1 MAIETE
7 KLLVLKAYYMGHAI
21 AETNHNKNTA
31 LKMIDAAISKLESQ
45 KDPQSQ
51 VRLLFYVL
59 LKSEILRDDQQV
71 IDLRRRAKE
80 VAEHI
85 GGNVFD
91 YYMAVEDAT
100 QTRKKAY
107 GMQKGII
114 SDKGI
119 QTTVSYTVTD
129 GYNVWVVSYDAAC
142 RALGVEERRLSEKE
156 LHFLH
161 KVSLKEMLEKHG
173 IEYPP

>member
-1 MAIETE
+1 MTIETE

-21 AETNHNKNTA
+21 AERNHNKYTA
-31 LKMIDAAISKLESQ
+31 LKMIDAAILTLEVNN
-45 KDPQSQ
+45 DPQNR

-71 IDLRRRAKE
+71 VESRRRAKAI
-80 VAEHI
+80 AEDM

-91 YYMAVEDAT
+91 YYMAVENAT
-100 QTRKKAY
+100 QTKKKAY
-107 GMQKGII
+107 GMQKGVIA
-114 SDKGI
+114 DKGV
-119 QTTVSYTVTD
+119 QTTVRYTVTD

-142 RALGVEERRLSEKE
+142 RALGVDERRLSEKE

-173 IEYPP
+173 IDYTP